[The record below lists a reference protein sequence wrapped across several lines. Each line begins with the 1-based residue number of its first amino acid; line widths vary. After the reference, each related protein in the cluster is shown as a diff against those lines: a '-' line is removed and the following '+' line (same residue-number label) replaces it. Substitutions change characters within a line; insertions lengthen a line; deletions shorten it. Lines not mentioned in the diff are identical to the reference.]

1 MHPALPK
8 IGPSNTPLRGMPRQP
23 DESSLNLEISNR
35 IALDTTPVKS
45 KHQLEHLSMKGAAY
59 YRIRV
64 RGELDTKFSDR
75 LEGMHIE
82 TSFRKDGR
90 AETVLEGCLNDQSA
104 FSGVLNTLYDMH
116 LPVVSADCLGAAD
129 EPNGD

>member
-1 MHPALPK
+1 MK
-8 IGPSNTPLRGMPRQP
+8 R
-23 DESSLNLEISNR
+23 
-35 IALDTTPVKS
+35 

-64 RGELDTKFSDR
+64 RGELDPSYSDR
-75 LEGMHIE
+75 VEGMDIE
-82 TSFRKDGR
+82 TTFRKDGR
-90 AETVLEGCLNDQSA
+90 AESVLEGRLADQSA

-129 EPNGD
+129 DLEDD